1 MREAMFWSNWGE
13 KAGGLT
19 YRMALSAS
27 SPVPKTC
34 TTWPGSLVMGW
45 VTTSPLT
52 TMMGMPIIITA
63 QTLAVIIRLMAIW
76 LGMR

>member
-1 MREAMFWSNWGE
+1 
-13 KAGGLT
+13 
-19 YRMALSAS
+19 
-27 SPVPKTC
+27 
-34 TTWPGSLVMGW
+34 MGW